1 MTGRDISRRS
11 WLLGSVG
18 LLAGCDTL
26 DSIFGERRVKILGER
41 KPVLTL
47 PDRTV
52 EADPEAQRLN
62 VSLPAPEGRSL
73 WPQLGGAAGH
83 AGGHIALGANL
94 RQAWSSSYGTGTA
107 YRRRVIAGPVAS
119 ADRVFMG
126 DAEGYVSAS
135 DISNGARRWRVD
147 TRPENERGQSSG
159 AGVIVEGDTVFVTT
173 GLSELLALSAADGSV
188 KWRERLSAPTRGA
201 PSFANG
207 RIFVTTLD
215 STLLALSAEDGK
227 LLWRYRAQAILTVP
241 LGLPPPAISG
251 ETVVA
256 GFPSGEILA
265 FRANDGRVIW
275 SDSLAAAGGGSLADV
290 SSVRAAPVIS
300 GNSVM
305 AIGMGGIGLSID
317 LRSGRRIWE
326 REFGGTE
333 MPWAAGEWVF
343 GATDTGEIAALERD
357 TGQARWAVSL
367 RPPVQGN
374 KPQEMV
380 QLSSPLLAGGRLFVG
395 TSLAELV
402 SLNPSNGDVL
412 GRQRLPG
419 ALSLPMVVVGG
430 LLIVATDD
438 GSLIAF
444 AGEG

>member
-1 MTGRDISRRS
+1 MTGRHYSRRA

-26 DSIFGERRVKILGER
+26 DSIFGERRVKIVGER

-52 EADPEAQRLN
+52 EADADAQRLN
-62 VSLPAPEGRSL
+62 VSLPAPEGRGV
-73 WPQLGGAAGH
+73 WPQLGSVASH

-94 RQAWSSSYGTGTA
+94 RQAWSSSYGTGTS

-119 ADRVFMG
+119 ADRVFIG
-126 DAEGYVSAS
+126 DAEGYVSAF
-135 DISNGARRWRVD
+135 DIASGARRWRFD
-147 TRPENERGQSSG
+147 TRPENERGEGGG
-159 AGVIVEGDTVFVTT
+159 AGVIVDGDTVFVTT
-173 GLSELLALSAADGSV
+173 GLSEMLALSAADGSV
-188 KWRERLSAPTRGA
+188 KWRERLSAPMRGA
-201 PSFANG
+201 ASFANG
-207 RIFVTTLD
+207 RLFVTTLD
-215 STLLALSAEDGK
+215 SQLLALSAEDGK
-227 LLWRYRAQAILTVP
+227 VLWRYRAQAIQTVP

-275 SDSLAAAGGGSLADV
+275 SDSLAAAGGASLADV
-290 SSVRAAPVIS
+290 ASVRAAPVIF

-305 AIGMGGIGLSID
+305 AIGMGGVGLSID

-333 MPWAAGEWVF
+333 MPWAAGDWVF
-343 GATDTGEIAALERD
+343 GTTDAGEVAALQRD

-367 RPPVQGN
+367 RPPAQGN

-395 TSLAELV
+395 TSRAELV
-402 SLNPSNGDVL
+402 SLNPMDGEVL

-419 ALSLPMVVVGG
+419 AVSLPMIVVGG
-430 LLIVATDD
+430 RLIVATDD
-438 GSLIAF
+438 GSLTAF

>member
-1 MTGRDISRRS
+1 
-11 WLLGSVG
+11 
-18 LLAGCDTL
+18 
-26 DSIFGERRVKILGER
+26 
-41 KPVLTL
+41 
-47 PDRTV
+47 
-52 EADPEAQRLN
+52 
-62 VSLPAPEGRSL
+62 
-73 WPQLGGAAGH
+73 
-83 AGGHIALGANL
+83 
-94 RQAWSSSYGTGTA
+94 
-107 YRRRVIAGPVAS
+107 
-119 ADRVFMG
+119 MG
-126 DAEGYVSAS
+126 DAGGYVSAF
-135 DISNGARRWRVD
+135 DITNGARRWRVD
-147 TRPENERGQSSG
+147 TRPENERGEG
-159 AGVIVEGDTVFVTT
+159 GDAGVIVEEDTVFVTT
-173 GLSELLALSAADGSV
+173 LLSEVLALSAVDGSV
-188 KWRERLSAPTRGA
+188 KWRVRVQAPMRGA
-201 PSFANG
+201 ASFANG
-207 RIFVTTLD
+207 RLFVTTLD

-227 LLWRYRAQAILTVP
+227 VLWRYRAQAIQTVP
-241 LGLPPPAISG
+241 LGLPPPAIAG

-275 SDSLAAAGGGSLADV
+275 SDSLAAAGGTSLADV
-290 SSVRAAPVIS
+290 GSVRAAPVIS
-300 GNSVM
+300 GNNVI
-305 AIGMGGIGLSID
+305 AIGMGGVGLSID

-333 MPWAAGEWVF
+333 MPWAAGDWVF
-343 GATDTGEIAALERD
+343 GATDAGEIAALQRD

-367 RPPVQGN
+367 RPPAQGN

-395 TSLAELV
+395 TSRAELV
-402 SLNPSNGDVL
+402 SLNPMDGEVL